1 MQNTNRAADI
11 TLSDLKDLD
20 SFKRWLKHHLS
31 FYEDDKISNSHL
43 LIYLDY
49 IENIVMDSDIEDK
62 NYWLKLFKD
71 LESKLKTFKRV
82 ENKNE
87 L

>member
-1 MQNTNRAADI
+1 
-11 TLSDLKDLD
+11 
-20 SFKRWLKHHLS
+20 
-31 FYEDDKISNSHL
+31 
-43 LIYLDY
+43 
-49 IENIVMDSDIEDK
+49 MDSDIEDK